1 MSFPGLFMSFPR
13 ATNREVNSRTEK
25 KKKEAVTHSIKFPS
39 GSLQYTLLNLP
50 TAPVRSTTFE
60 PSRIYTLKSNVP
72 LADDSHK
79 INQQIGNSLVP
90 HLNPSS
96 LPSGQNLLNRS
107 LRDEAQIATSRL
119 NAFCLGF
126 EFFAREMEIDLL
138 GAEFEGMSRTNDVS
152 QLCGF

>member
-1 MSFPGLFMSFPR
+1 MSFPR

-60 PSRIYTLKSNVP
+60 PSSIYKLKSNIP